1 MPSLRILTA
10 CLVILAV
17 ANELSSAQTEAVSFD
32 PETGYFSV
40 TYLGFGDSIHE
51 AILVPGDLIDPNL
64 RASTVKLHSP
74 TRYQYDFVLQ
84 NGDSAML
91 PIYGLSIDYFSPIDT
106 INVPNS
112 DWESFDVQT
121 YSYARWANTQNPSV
135 GIQPDSTESG
145 FSLVSDGLPTF
156 SRAYVSNVNGI
167 SYDDEG
173 PSSWVLGVVDS
184 LLNTRSY
191 RVLPTIG
198 PRDPPTPL
206 DLGDFLDTL
215 ATYPLRAAAQ
225 GWIAD
230 STAGDLDRLLGDATT
245 ALSGGDSTWAATLL
259 ATVRNHVE
267 TVKDDSLSSEGYAL
281 MKYNIDYALAYL
293 PAVIE
298 VKAFLQG
305 AYSAGQLTKNILDYI
320 PSTQPFGDSLDVW
333 KYNGPER
340 LTRVPSFI
348 TDWVLVSAAVL
359 APDTMLVGHGAA
371 LLDDQGVATVAVG
384 SNLPDSVYVVVEHR
398 NHIMVMS
405 DTLVDVSSGHAEHD
419 FTTGHAFKATA
430 EPQKRI
436 VSGQDTVYVMWTAD
450 GDGSADGQVT
460 ALDFVAW
467 LAATTAGAT
476 GYVPTD
482 FNLDGQV
489 TALDF
494 TDWLVNTTAG
504 AKRGVLEAIHGL
516 IVHKST
522 GVITQMGIAAQ
533 SEGGG
538 PQAYVRLVVTRD
550 TGHDFWVDI
559 EAKSDSSA
567 LPENTVAGAVLDV
580 YYDDTELSL
589 ASADVGVLDLD
600 AGYANN
606 VSDSEEEGRRFIR
619 VEFRA
624 RENQYPWHDLA
635 TDWEVVSS
643 LHFSRTPPPHDDGTS
658 IRRYTLAMAFYD
670 KHSNID
676 ASYAYHQIVIEVQ

>member
-1 MPSLRILTA
+1 MTRRIALAVVAAIAWSWSAHAQSEGIVYDGQTGTYTIYYYSLDTLRQGLYIPGNVADPSLSATVTPTEGAYDYGYTLYNS
-10 CLVILAV
+10 
-17 ANELSSAQTEAVSFD
+17 ANSIRALSKLRVGVLSN
-32 PETGYFSV
+32 V
-40 TYLGFGDSIHE
+40 TDSWAPDSNWYARRRGGGFYWSQIGPDSLDIEPGDSLSGFGFE
-51 AILVPGDLIDPNL
+51 
-64 RASTVKLHSP
+64 
-74 TRYQYDFVLQ
+74 
-84 NGDSAML
+84 SA
-91 PIYGLSIDYFSPIDT
+91 
-106 INVPNS
+106 
-112 DWESFDVQT
+112 
-121 YSYARWANTQNPSV
+121 
-135 GIQPDSTESG
+135 
-145 FSLVSDGLPTF
+145 GLPTILKGNARNHIRLEF
-156 SRAYVSNVNGI
+156 E
-167 SYDDEG
+167 DEG
-173 PSSWVLGVVDS
+173 LTSTALLNELDS
-184 LLNTRSY
+184 LVAYTRFTWL
-191 RVLPTIG
+191 VTIA
-198 PRDPPTPL
+198 PRDPPTPF